1 MSFYPALQQN
11 HLRSGRC
18 QTNGWKVRRIFS
30 LMNVSVKEN
39 PFLERDFSGTMQNSA
54 YDLQSCARRDHL
66 QNITK
71 NFLIAVL
78 SRQ

>member
-1 MSFYPALQQN
+1 
-11 HLRSGRC
+11 
-18 QTNGWKVRRIFS
+18 
-30 LMNVSVKEN
+30 MNVSVKEN
-39 PFLERDFSGTMQNSA
+39 SFLERDFSGTMQNSA